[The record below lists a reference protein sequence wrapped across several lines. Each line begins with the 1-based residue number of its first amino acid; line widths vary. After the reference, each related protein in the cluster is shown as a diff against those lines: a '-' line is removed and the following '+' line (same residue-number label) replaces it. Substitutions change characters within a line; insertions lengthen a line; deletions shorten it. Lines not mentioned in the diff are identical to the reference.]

1 MGGFANDFGWS
12 LYYLAA
18 GQVEESRELYDRASE
33 ASTEMVEMAI
43 RDLDDYLTLFPDR
56 SQAQEIRD
64 RLSGL
69 V

>member
-1 MGGFANDFGWS
+1 MI
-12 LYYLAA
+12 
-18 GQVEESRELYDRASE
+18 
-33 ASTEMVEMAI
+33 EMAI

-56 SQAQEIRD
+56 LQVLEVRD